1 MVLGIDFFNFF
12 ENEVKCCIVLKSGG
26 PEMSVAETF
35 FSGLSKA
42 ISKLS
47 VIK

>member
-12 ENEVKCCIVLKSGG
+12 ENEVQFCVVLKSGG

-35 FSGLSKA
+35 FSGLSKTV
-42 ISKLS
+42 SKAS
-47 VIK
+47 VRK

>member
-1 MVLGIDFFNFF
+1 MVLRMDFFNFF
-12 ENEVKCCIVLKSGG
+12 KNESEFCIVLKSGG

-42 ISKLS
+42 ILKLS